1 MLCVFPSLFVVLL
14 NVPEVVL
21 RPIVSL
27 CYYTVCRY
35 VAVQVFLTLCCM
47 TLLL

>member
-1 MLCVFPSLFVVLL
+1 MLCVFPFLFVVLL

-27 CYYTVCRY
+27 H
-35 VAVQVFLTLCCM
+35 
-47 TLLL
+47 LLYGV